1 MAEHKDI
8 PNIFGIMDKERR
20 GFLAGKSASTK
31 QPIAMANINK
41 QHFLLAGSC
50 AVVRSVFSR
59 SSLGGKGQ
67 GIRGV
72 KEKEN
77 LKKSAFFAQAQVV
90 SLKRGDGSGAAVA
103 AHGVSGGSARREIL
117 CGISPS
123 TGQVSGAINASA
135 EQMLRLK
142 SAGMFW

>member
-1 MAEHKDI
+1 MAI
-8 PNIFGIMDKERR
+8 
-20 GFLAGKSASTK
+20 
-31 QPIAMANINK
+31 ANINK
-41 QHFLLAGSC
+41 QHFLLAESWVG
-50 AVVRSVFSR
+50 VRSVFSR
-59 SSLGGKGQ
+59 SSLGGRRQ
-67 GIRGV
+67 GIREV
-72 KEKEN
+72 NEKEN

-135 EQMLRLK
+135 SRCCD
-142 SAGMFW
+142 